1 MVLQQIQILV
11 FSARKAL
18 TVGAA
23 NVSASIPLNRYSSFE
38 DLEHKMSVPMHLQ
51 FNTELQNDNE
61 LILKHVDADAGR
73 VVVNRFL

>member
-1 MVLQQIQILV
+1 M
-11 FSARKAL
+11 

-23 NVSASIPLNRYSSFE
+23 NVNASIPLNSYSSFE